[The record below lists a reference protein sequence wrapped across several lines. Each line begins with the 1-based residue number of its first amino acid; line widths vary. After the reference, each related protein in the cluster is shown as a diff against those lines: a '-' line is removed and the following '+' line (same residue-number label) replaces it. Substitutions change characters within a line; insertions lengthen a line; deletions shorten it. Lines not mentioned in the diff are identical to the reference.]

1 MTMTTHVEPS
11 TKKPGAAAEKKGA
24 PTKAPNDAPSQ
35 GAGSKPG
42 SKPDPNQALK
52 SLSMPDLQAKLGS
65 SSEGLTQAEAQKRL
79 TQYGPNEIEE
89 KKTNPIL
96 KFLSYFWGPIP
107 WMIEAAVILSGVL
120 RHWPDFGIILLLL
133 LANAVVGFWEERQ
146 AGNAIAALKATL
158 AIKARVKRDG
168 KWVTPPARELV
179 PGDVI
184 RLRLGDIVPADAR
197 LLAGDSV
204 EVDQSALTGE
214 SLPATRKP
222 GEAVFSGSI
231 IRRGE
236 IGALVY
242 ATGANTY
249 FGKTAELV
257 QGATPVS
264 HFQRA
269 VLKIGNYLIILAAV
283 LVATIIGVA
292 IFRGDPILTTLQFA
306 LVLTVAAIPVAM
318 PTVLS
323 VTMAVGARLLAK
335 KQAIVS
341 HLVAIEEL
349 AGVDVLCADKTG
361 TLTQNKLTLG
371 DPFCVNKIPAEE
383 VILNAALASRAG
395 NKDTIDLA
403 VLGGLKE
410 KDALKGYHVTHFQP
424 FDPVHKRTEA
434 AVKGPDGKEFKVT
447 KGAPQVILKL
457 SANAGQVKVAVE
469 KAVND
474 FAARGFRALGVAR
487 AEGDGPWQLL
497 GVLPL
502 FDPPRDD
509 AKETIATAQQMGVKV
524 KMVTGDA
531 LAIAMETAKKLGM
544 GANILDASSLGDE
557 KQQESTAAAKSI
569 EKADG
574 FAQVF
579 PEHKFHIVADLQK
592 RGHIVG
598 MTGDG
603 VNDAPA
609 LKQADCGIA
618 VSGATD
624 AARAAADIVLTTT
637 GLSVIID
644 AIKESRKIFERMNSY
659 AMYRIAE
666 TLRVLLFMTL
676 AILIFN
682 FYPLTA
688 VMIVMLAL
696 LNDGAIL
703 SIAYDNVLYK
713 NAPEAWNMRRVL
725 GIATVLGLIGP
736 VAAFGLFYLGDRVFH
751 LDHPHIQTMMY
762 LMLSVAGHLT
772 IFQTRTRGPWWS
784 TRPAWILLAAV
795 CGTQAAATLIAVYGA
810 WLVTPL
816 GWKYAGIVWGYA
828 FAWFFVTDPMKLL
841 AYWILDPAQKD
852 AKKDAVRTPEAQ
864 AWIESRHPRAPAGS
878 PEGGQFQSAE
888 TGDHTAAG
896 WLSTHWRI
904 PAAAVTLAVLAFG
917 GGGGWLYWSTHRT
930 TAVHYVTQKI
940 ERGAIVR
947 AVAASGVVVPTETA
961 SIDARVS
968 GVIQAL
974 YCATDTKVKAGQLC
988 AKIDPRPYQTLVD
1001 QDNADLAAAE
1011 TRLQKDNAELAR
1023 SKATFEHYEARQGR
1037 RVISQKTLD
1046 KLRKAY
1052 EQTQTRTKI
1061 EEASVAQLQAA
1072 LHAAQTNLEYTDI
1085 SSPIDGTVVSRN
1097 VEMGQTIV
1105 AGKQT
1110 LLFVVAEDLTA
1121 MQVNGNVSEN
1131 DVRAINLGD
1140 KASFTVEAI
1149 PNHLFAGAITQLG
1162 RSSQTLEQAP
1172 TYDVVIIAPNPE
1184 LLLKP
1189 GMAATIKIVVD
1200 RRGDVLRAPDQAL
1213 RYSPAGHAAPSS
1225 SSGARTPLDGGPR
1238 VWVLREG
1245 RPTAVPVQLGL
1256 DDGAYTEIVKADIQ
1270 PGDDLVISE
1279 SSGHVQQ

>member
-1 MTMTTHVEPS
+1 MKPS
-11 TKKPGAAAEKKGA
+11 AHPPMAAE
-24 PTKAPNDAPSQ
+24 
-35 GAGSKPG
+35 SKPTA
-42 SKPDPNQALK
+42 KDDLK
-52 SLSMPDLQAKLGS
+52 SLPLSEVEKRLGS
-65 SSEGLTQAEAQKRL
+65 SPDGLTQAEAQKRL

-89 KKTNPIL
+89 KKTNTFL
-96 KFLSYFWGPIP
+96 KFLTYFWGPIP
-107 WMIEAAVILSGVL
+107 WMIEIAVILSAVA
-120 RHWPDFGIILLLL
+120 RHWPGFAIILLLL
-133 LANAVVGFWEERQ
+133 LTNAVVGFWEEYQ

-168 KWVTPPARELV
+168 KWVAPPARELV

-184 RLRLGDIVPADAR
+184 RVRLGDIVPADAR
-197 LLAGDSV
+197 LLEGDPI

-214 SLPATRKP
+214 LLPAERKS
-222 GEAVFSGSI
+222 GEAIFSGSI
-231 IRRGE
+231 IRQGE

-257 QGATPVS
+257 QGAKTAS

-269 VLKIGNYLIILAAV
+269 VLKIGNYLITLAVV
-283 LVATIIGVA
+283 LVSVIVAVA

-323 VTMAVGARLLAK
+323 VTMAVGARLLANK
-335 KQAIVS
+335 KAIVTR
-341 HLVAIEEL
+341 LAAIEEL

-371 DPFCVNKIPAEE
+371 DPFCVNNITAEQ
-383 VILNAALASRAG
+383 VILDAALASRAD
-395 NKDTIDLA
+395 NNDTIDLA
-403 VLGGLKE
+403 VLGGLK
-410 KDALKGYHVTHFQP
+410 DNQASQGYKVTHFKP

-434 AVKGPDGKEFKVT
+434 AVTGPSGKAFKVT
-447 KGAPQVILKL
+447 KGAPQVILEL
-457 SANAGQVKVAVE
+457 SANAGQVKSAVE

-474 FAARGFRALGVAR
+474 FAARGFRSLGVAR

-531 LAIAMETAKKLGM
+531 LAIAVETAKKLGM
-544 GANILDASSLGDE
+544 GADILDASELGDV
-557 KQQESTAAAKSI
+557 KHQESTAAAKSI
-569 EKADG
+569 ENADG

-579 PEHKFHIVADLQK
+579 PEHKFHIVNDLQK
-592 RGHIVG
+592 GGHIVG

-624 AARAAADIVLTTT
+624 AARAAADIVLMTP

-644 AIKESRKIFERMNSY
+644 AIKESRKIFQRMNSY
-659 AMYRIAE
+659 AIYRIAE

-696 LNDGAIL
+696 LNDAAIL
-703 SIAYDNVLYK
+703 SIAYDNVHYK
-713 NAPEAWNMRRVL
+713 DQPEAWNMRLVL
-725 GIATVLGLIGP
+725 GIATVLGLVGP
-736 VAAFGLFYLGDRVFH
+736 MAAFGLFYLGGQVYH
-751 LDHPHIQTMMY
+751 LDHQRLQTLMY

-772 IFQTRTRGPWWS
+772 IFQTRTRGPFWS
-784 TRPAWILLAAV
+784 IRPARILLIAV
-795 CGTQAAATLIAVYGA
+795 FGTQTLATLIAVYG
-810 WLVTPL
+810 LFMTPL
-816 GWKYAGIVWGYA
+816 GWSWALFVWGYA
-828 FAWFFVTDPMKLL
+828 LSWFLVTDPLKLL
-841 AYWILDPAQKD
+841 AYRILDPVKSGP
-852 AKKDAVRTPEAQ
+852 AKTRAV
-864 AWIESRHPRAPAGS
+864 SAPAM
-878 PEGGQFQSAE
+878 AE
-888 TGDHTAAG
+888 LATAG
-896 WLSTHWRI
+896 WVSAHWRV
-904 PAAAVTLAVLAFG
+904 PAAAVAFAVLAF

-940 ERGAIVR
+940 ELGSIVHT
-947 AVAASGVVVPTETA
+947 VTASGVVVPTATA

-988 AKIDPRPYQTLVD
+988 AKIDPRPYQIVVN

-1011 TRLQKDNAELAR
+1011 ARLQKDNADLAR
-1023 SKATFEHYEARQGR
+1023 SKATFGHYEARQGS

-1052 EQTQTRTKI
+1052 QQARTRTKI

-1072 LHAAQTNLEYTDI
+1072 LHAAQTNLDYTDI
-1085 SSPIDGTVVSRN
+1085 KSPIDGTVVSRN
-1097 VEMGQTIV
+1097 VEMGQVIV
-1105 AGKQT
+1105 TGKET
-1110 LLFVVAEDLTA
+1110 PLFVVAETLTA

-1149 PNHLFAGAITQLG
+1149 PNHFFVGAITQLG
-1162 RSSQTLEQAP
+1162 RRSQTLAHAP
-1172 TYDVVIIAPNPE
+1172 TYDVVITAPNPE

-1189 GMAATIKIVVD
+1189 GMTAMIKIVVD
-1200 RRGDVLRAPDQAL
+1200 RRDDVLRAPDQAL
-1213 RYSPAGHAAPSS
+1213 SYSPAGHAAPSS
-1225 SSGARTPLDGGPR
+1225 SSGAGTPLDGGPR
-1238 VWVLREG
+1238 VWILREG

-1256 DDGAYTEIVKADIQ
+1256 DDGAYTEIVKGDLK
-1270 PGDDLVISE
+1270 PGDELVISE
-1279 SSGHVQQ
+1279 KGDQVTQ